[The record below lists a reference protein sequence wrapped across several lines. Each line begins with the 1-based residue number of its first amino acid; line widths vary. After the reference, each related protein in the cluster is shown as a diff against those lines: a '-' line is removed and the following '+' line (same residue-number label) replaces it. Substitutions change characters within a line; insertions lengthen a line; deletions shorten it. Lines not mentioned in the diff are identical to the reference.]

1 MYYISFIQSVKMRKS
16 SSFAELAEVRRKVSK
31 TQGESSL
38 SSSKYQVY
46 QLRLSLSQCQSIA
59 SGLRPAK
66 GFSFGGSRRD
76 SFLITNVSSP
86 SAKYN
91 IKGVVEINLN
101 NKKGPSFGSG
111 RENSVDKTPLSYIP
125 ATNNVLI

>member
-1 MYYISFIQSVKMRKS
+1 
-16 SSFAELAEVRRKVSK
+16 
-31 TQGESSL
+31 L
-38 SSSKYQVY
+38 SSSKY
-46 QLRLSLSQCQSIA
+46 LDNEHRLSLSQCKSIA
-59 SGLRPAK
+59 AGLRPAK

-76 SFLITNVSSP
+76 SFLINNVSSP

-111 RENSVDKTPLSYIP
+111 RENSVDRTPLSYIP
-125 ATNNVLI
+125 STHNVHIR